1 MTMETGNGNRPLVR
15 VLLVVGL
22 VVVGVVAVVVL
33 GKVLADAVTQAAPV
47 TTTVQAG
54 IAVTVEVPEG
64 ASARSI
70 GGSMETAGVVGERD
84 LIRVVE
90 REGIASQLKPGIY
103 LLETGMTPEQVA
115 ARLVAGPDVVEDS
128 VIILEGVTV
137 AAAIDSLA
145 AQTGYDVEDFAE
157 PLRNERVTSPYL
169 PTDLP
174 EGVDELARWEGLL
187 YPARYQV
194 ADDATPRQ
202 ILQLMS
208 DEMVKRMSGVDW
220 SRLDELGVTQYE
232 ALIVASLIQREA
244 GVEEDRPLIA
254 SVIYNRLEAGIP
266 LQIDATVVYALGGSP
281 GRVLAEHLEVE
292 SPWNT
297 YLFRGLTPTPI
308 GTVQMESLRAAA
320 DPADTEFRFY
330 VLVSE
335 DGRHGFSVTY
345 EEHQAKIAQA
355 KADGILP

>member
-1 MTMETGNGNRPLVR
+1 MTMESSNADRPLVR

-22 VVVGVVAVVVL
+22 VGAGIVAIVLL

-47 TTTVQAG
+47 TTTIQAG
-54 IAVTVEVPEG
+54 VPVTVEVPDG

-70 GGSMETAGVVGERD
+70 GGSMETAGVVSERD
-84 LIRVVE
+84 LVQVVE
-90 REGIASQLKPGIY
+90 REGIAAQLKPGTY
-103 LLETGMTPEQVA
+103 NLVTGMPPEEVA
-115 ARLVAGPDVVEDS
+115 ARLVAGPDALGDS
-128 VIILEGVTV
+128 VIVLEGVTV
-137 AAAIDSLA
+137 AAAIESLA
-145 AQTGYDVEDFAE
+145 AQTGYSVEEFAE
-157 PLRNERVTSPYL
+157 PLFNERVSSPYL

-187 YPARYQV
+187 YPARYEI
-194 ADDATPRQ
+194 ADDATPRE

-208 DEMVKRMSGVDW
+208 DEMVVRMNDVDW
-220 SRLDELGVTQYE
+220 SRLDELGVTRYE
-232 ALIVASLIQREA
+232 AVIVASLIQREA
-244 GVEEDRPLIA
+244 GIDEDRPLIA
-254 SVIYNRLEAGIP
+254 SVIYNRLGRVMA

-281 GRVLAEHLEVE
+281 GRVLAEHLEIE

-297 YLFRGLTPTPI
+297 YLFVGLPPTPI

-320 DPADTEFRFY
+320 DPADTDYLFY

-335 DGRHGFSVTY
+335 DGRHGFSSTY
-345 EEHQAKIAQA
+345 EEHQAKIEQA